1 MKLHTGDTVV
11 IISGKDK
18 GKTGSVMR
26 VLPEEGRVV
35 IGGANIRT
43 RHIKKTF
50 EQAGRIIHYE
60 ASLATSKVMLLDP
73 KTKKRTRVGYAID
86 EKGGKKRISRRSGEE
101 IVRVKAM
108 KIEKKPAAK
117 KGSEGAETVAAT
129 ETKKT
134 TSVSQE
140 TSSTSATPSPAAKQP
155 FWKKLKFGAA
165 AMEQGAVS
173 EGSRMEQDHTIPG
186 QNIPRKSSGRGS

>member
-11 IISGKDK
+11 IISGEDK
-18 GKTGSVMR
+18 GKTGSIMR
-26 VLPEEGRVV
+26 VLPEERRVV
-35 IGGANIRT
+35 ISGANIRT

-60 ASLATSKVMLLDP
+60 ASLAASKVMLIDP

-86 EKGGKKRISRRSGEE
+86 EKGGKKRISRLSGEE

-108 KIEKKPAAK
+108 KTEKKPAAK
-117 KGSEGAETVAAT
+117 KVTEGT
-129 ETKKT
+129 ETGAAI
-134 TSVSQE
+134 E
-140 TSSTSATPSPAAKQP
+140 TKTSAPATPTPSVKQP
-155 FWKKLKFGAA
+155 FWKRLKFGAA
-165 AMEQGAVS
+165 AVEQGAAT
-173 EGSRMEQDHTIPG
+173 EGSRMQQDHTIPG